1 MEDEQVLASDGVT
14 YVVRIGHTVRRPVR
28 PFTATIQ
35 AYLQHL
41 HDRDFHDA
49 PLPLGYDVEGREVLS
64 FVAGDVPQEP
74 LPDFACTDDVLPPL
88 ATLIRRLHD
97 AAADFVEPP
106 DAVWGGIPGTP
117 TGVVPLFEKP
127 ELVSH
132 QDYCPGNVVFR
143 DGLPAAFIDF
153 DLSRPTTRVADLV
166 NAIYWWTPL
175 THPND
180 RPPAL
185 RDADV
190 PARVRIVA
198 DAYGLTQEQ
207 RARGADRAAASREL
221 VAGHARRGAGRSS
234 VCRLVGRR
242 PRAEVAAFAGLAG
255 PRGRPHRR
263 RFALTDP
270 GVADPRFASLRVVST
285 PDLSASNSH
294 QGCEVAVG
302 LAWATSGR
310 AFNC

>member
-1 MEDEQVLASDGVT
+1 MDEQVLGSHGVT
-14 YVVRIGHTVRRPVR
+14 HVVRIGHTVRRPVR

-41 HDRDFHDA
+41 HDRDFHDG
-49 PLPLGYDVEGREVLS
+49 PLPLGYDVDGREVLS

-74 LPDFACTDDVLPPL
+74 LPDYACADEVLPPL
-88 ATLIRRLHD
+88 ARLIRRLHD

-106 DAVWGGIPGTP
+106 DAVWGAIPGTP

-143 DGLPAAFIDF
+143 DGLPAALIDF
-153 DLSRPTTRVADLV
+153 DLARPTTRVADLV
-166 NAIYWWTPL
+166 NAIRWWAPL

-190 PARVRIVA
+190 PARVRVVA
-198 DAYGLTQEQ
+198 DAYGMTSEQ
-207 RARGADRAAASREL
+207 RAL
-221 VAGHARRGAGRSS
+221 
-234 VCRLVGRR
+234 
-242 PRAEVAAFAGLAG
+242 
-255 PRGRPHRR
+255 
-263 RFALTDP
+263 
-270 GVADPRFASLRVVST
+270 VVST
-285 PDLSASNSH
+285 AVQRAANSLPAMH
-294 QGCEVAVG
+294 AAAQVDPLFRTWWEGG
-302 LAWATSGR
+302 LEQKLLRSQEWLGR
-310 AFNC
+310 EAARIEAALR